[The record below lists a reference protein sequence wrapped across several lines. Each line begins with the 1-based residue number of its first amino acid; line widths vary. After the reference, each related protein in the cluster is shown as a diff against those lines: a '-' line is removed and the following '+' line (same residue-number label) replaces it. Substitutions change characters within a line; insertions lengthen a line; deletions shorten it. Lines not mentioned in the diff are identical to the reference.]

1 MNDKESMKELQDLD
15 QFLCN
20 ANGIENMKER
30 KPGIIGECELSGK
43 D

>member
-1 MNDKESMKELQDLD
+1 MKELQDFE

-20 ANGIENMKER
+20 ANGIENKNER
-30 KPGIIGECELSGK
+30 KPGLNLHHEECELSGK